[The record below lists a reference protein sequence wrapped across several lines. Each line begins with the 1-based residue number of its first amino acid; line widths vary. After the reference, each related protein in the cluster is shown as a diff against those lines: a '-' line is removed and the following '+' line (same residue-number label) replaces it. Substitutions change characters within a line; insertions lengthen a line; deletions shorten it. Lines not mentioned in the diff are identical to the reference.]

1 MKILVIG
8 SGAREHALCYLIS
21 KSSLVSSIYAIP
33 GNYGI
38 SQLAQ
43 CEQIDQTD
51 FEKIYDFCKSKM
63 IELIIVGPEVP
74 LVAGIVDFFREKE
87 IKIFGPDKYA
97 SQLEGSKGFMKDLC
111 KQNRIPTADY
121 ARFDNKEEAIN
132 YLNAQPL
139 PIVIKADGLAAGKGV
154 TVADTKKMAEQ
165 AINDIFDEKFGAN
178 MDVVI
183 EEFMDG
189 EEASYFVCCDGEDF
203 VSLESAQD
211 HKRIGENDT
220 GPNTGG
226 MGAYSPAP
234 IFTPRIKEQ
243 VDREIITPTLKALK
257 KNGHPY
263 KGILY
268 AGLMIKDGY
277 ARLVEYNI
285 RFGDPECQVLMLR
298 MKNDLIKLI
307 LDCLEGSLSK
317 TKLEW
322 EDDNS
327 ATVVVAAKGYPGD
340 YKKNTKIIG
349 YENFESNDLFQVFHA
364 GTKHDGN
371 NLLAN
376 GGRVLSVTA
385 KNKNLRDA
393 LNMIYAYIDQLDWPD
408 GYYRRD
414 IGKKA
419 IK

>member
-1 MKILVIG
+1 
-8 SGAREHALCYLIS
+8 
-21 KSSLVSSIYAIP
+21 
-33 GNYGI
+33 
-38 SQLAQ
+38 
-43 CEQIDQTD
+43 
-51 FEKIYDFCKSKM
+51 
-63 IELIIVGPEVP
+63 
-74 LVAGIVDFFREKE
+74 
-87 IKIFGPDKYA
+87 
-97 SQLEGSKGFMKDLC
+97 
-111 KQNRIPTADY
+111 
-121 ARFDNKEEAIN
+121 
-132 YLNAQPL
+132 
-139 PIVIKADGLAAGKGV
+139 
-154 TVADTKKMAEQ
+154 
-165 AINDIFDEKFGAN
+165 
-178 MDVVI
+178 
-183 EEFMDG
+183 
-189 EEASYFVCCDGEDF
+189 
-203 VSLESAQD
+203 
-211 HKRIGENDT
+211 
-220 GPNTGG
+220 

-234 IFTPRIKEQ
+234 IFTPKIKEQ
-243 VDREIITPTLKALK
+243 VDREIITPTLNALK

-268 AGLMIKDGY
+268 AGLMIKNGY

-298 MKNDLIKLI
+298 MKNDLIKLV

-393 LNMIYAYIDQLDWPD
+393 LNMIYAYIGQLDWPD